1 MYFRVDMNNIIATGH
16 VMRCL
21 AIAEG
26 FVEAGEE
33 CTFILADDYAK
44 EFIESFGHRVIVLG
58 TVWNKLDDE
67 IDIMCEIIKANNI
80 RQMIVD
86 SYYVTHKYLSE
97 LNDRASIAYIDDNN
111 AFTYPVDVVIA
122 SGIWIDFTEYKKQYK
137 DTQTRL
143 LLGTEYVPL
152 RKEFREVKTSNKYID
167 VMITTGGTDT
177 YNVAGGLIENIRESH
192 PEWKVKVIST
202 RLPKEME
209 TENIKIL
216 SNVRNMSEIMSASK
230 VAISASGGTLYELCS
245 CKIPTVCFTFA
256 DNQLEFASEMR
267 RQGIMEYVGDARTEE
282 DIIEQ
287 LVVKAMN
294 LLNNPIRQFVMQDK
308 MSNLVDGKGVK
319 RIVEELKEVCRI

>member
-26 FVEAGEE
+26 FVEAGED
-33 CTFILADDYAK
+33 CTFILADDFAK
-44 EFIESFGHRVIVLG
+44 EFIEGFGHRVIVLG
-58 TVWNKLDDE
+58 TAWNELDDE

-86 SYYVTHKYLSE
+86 SYYVTDKYLSE
-97 LNDRASIAYIDDNN
+97 LNSYTSIVYIDDKN

-122 SGIWIDFTEYKKQYK
+122 SGIWFDFTEYKKQYK
-137 DTQTRL
+137 DKQTKL
-143 LLGTEYVPL
+143 LLGTGYVPL
-152 RKEFREVKTSNKYID
+152 RKEFNEVDASYRYID

-177 YNVAGGLIENIRESH
+177 YNVAGRLVENIREFH
-192 PEWKVKVIST
+192 PEWKVNVISS
-202 RLPKEME
+202 RLSKEME

-216 SNVRNMSEIMSASK
+216 SNVRNMSEIMSATK
-230 VAISASGGTLYELCS
+230 VAISAAGSTLYELCS
-245 CKIPTVCFTFA
+245 CKTPTVCFTFA
-256 DNQLEFASEMR
+256 DNQLGFAMEMR
-267 RQGIMEYVGDARTEE
+267 NRGIMEYVGDARTEE
-282 DIIEQ
+282 DIVGQ
-287 LVVKAMN
+287 LVVTAAN

-308 MSNLVDGKGVK
+308 MSKLVDGKGVK